1 MMNRSF
7 LLAAALA
14 ALVSAP
20 ALAAGPEDPRLGRS
34 RALADT
40 FQKALKEKLTSAI
53 EQGGPVNAIGV
64 CKEEAPAIAAG
75 LSAQSG
81 ARVGRTA
88 LRIRNPANAP
98 DADARAVLEGF
109 QRALAGGAGPQTLER
124 FEARPDGG
132 ARYMRAII
140 AQPPCLACHGTEIPA
155 SVQAALK
162 RHYPEDRATGFRA
175 GDLRGAF
182 LVDWPPSSAGEGSP
196 AGGKEGRP

>member
-1 MMNRSF
+1 MSRSL

-20 ALAAGPEDPRLGRS
+20 ALAAGPEDPRLERS
-34 RALADT
+34 RALAQA
-40 FQKALKEKLTSAI
+40 FQEALKEKLTSAI

-98 DADARAVLEGF
+98 DEDARAALERF
-109 QRALAGGAGPQTLER
+109 QNALAGGAAPETLER
-124 FEARPDGG
+124 FAARPDGG
-132 ARYMRAII
+132 ARYMKAII
-140 AQPPCLACHGTEIPA
+140 AQPPCLACHGTEISAP
-155 SVQAALK
+155 VQAALK

-182 LVDWPPSSAGEGSP
+182 LIDWPASGA
-196 AGGKEGRP
+196 KEGRP